1 MAGPIKVAGKDYGLV
16 PMVPTIWVG
25 WSDDDIAAVLT
36 YIRNEWGNE
45 AALVTP
51 ETVGRIR
58 SVELVVH
65 GLMLNSSLTNKI
77 HERRRQFEYSPTHLR
92 KR

>member
-1 MAGPIKVAGKDYGLV
+1 MGHWFGGSINAVVLNGIAGPIKVAGKDYGLV

-58 SVELVVH
+58 SEVGTRGPWSDAELEPY
-65 GLMLNSSLTNKI
+65 K
-77 HERRRQFEYSPTHLR
+77 
-92 KR
+92 